1 MNKISA
7 EINKCIE
14 DYVNDINNS
23 LKIKTLYIH
32 TYKED
37 GLQVINE
44 INYYLDNSNLGK
56 ILYFQLIDN
65 Q

>member
-37 GLQVINE
+37 GL
-44 INYYLDNSNLGK
+44 
-56 ILYFQLIDN
+56 
-65 Q
+65 